1 MSVGSTLSLLDST
14 IPLIFLSSIL
24 LASVIIITKRITL
37 CILNNHLVGGVVIV
51 LSTQADLW
59 KADDR
64 AVSCFNV
71 WYSFETTRELSIRRL
86 VRVLTN
92 LPGRLFMDLTMLM
105 NLTWLCE
112 CVWALHSSF
121 SSHLKQLPASFSKEP
136 CFLLGLYEP
145 VCIRYFFL
153 EFFFFF
159 FNRQLFLPKK
169 NFAYCHGNGLRI
181 LYFFSS
187 FPMDCSYIP
196 LFSLHLPDLLKFLP
210 TYNISPYKFLLL
222 SPTLKF

>member
-1 MSVGSTLSLLDST
+1 
-14 IPLIFLSSIL
+14 
-24 LASVIIITKRITL
+24 
-37 CILNNHLVGGVVIV
+37 
-51 LSTQADLW
+51 
-59 KADDR
+59 
-64 AVSCFNV
+64 
-71 WYSFETTRELSIRRL
+71 
-86 VRVLTN
+86 
-92 LPGRLFMDLTMLM
+92 MDLTMLM

-222 SPTLKF
+222 SPTLKFQPHNIIFSFSPLTIILNVFVHLLKTQWTSQLLSFLSFSFTLIFFSLPLLSIPQMVIWTCSIQQNFLHLWSCFNSALSSLIMIS